1 MFHILERQLSFLLK
15 FKLFFLNEKFQ
26 IGSLLRCT
34 FHQEL
39 FFQSFPYRA
48 ETIDWRPTN
57 EAKLFDIKLPFKRPR
72 STWKEASAFSGN
84 WRQIL
89 LNSSSHMQVKCDLM
103 TLIGYEFW
111 YSWVSSLEVTQFFFF
126 TMLHKEKHENIICH
140 ISKFMTRKLIYG
152 HSTCDKVFNN
162 LNASQSFLIAVSL
175 LNNNLS
181 YHRDIINIS
190 LVLLDAL

>member
-1 MFHILERQLSFLLK
+1 MR
-15 FKLFFLNEKFQ
+15 NV
-26 IGSLLRCT
+26 
-34 FHQEL
+34 
-39 FFQSFPYRA
+39 
-48 ETIDWRPTN
+48 
-57 EAKLFDIKLPFKRPR
+57 AKIFTIKLPFKRPR

-84 WRQIL
+84 WRQFSI
-89 LNSSSHMQVKCDLM
+89 NSSSHMQVMKCDLT

-111 YSWVSSLEVTQFFFF
+111 YSWVSSLEVTQFFPFN
-126 TMLHKEKHENIICH
+126 TVTQRKDENIICH